1 MNGLNG
7 YGYGE
12 TKYGG
17 NIPPDILIA
26 YFSKLI
32 GRVFKALPFYESD
45 ETTLVDYIQ
54 YLLIEISAGNSLLV
68 KDVGFF
74 ELMINLESL
83 TNLSLEHKTYRSQVF
98 KCINLCQTIIDD
110 INANEECNQK
120 DGETNGL

>member
-1 MNGLNG
+1 MNGYS
-7 YGYGE
+7 YGK

-26 YFSKLI
+26 YFRKLI
-32 GRVFKALPFYESD
+32 GRVFKALPFYESG

-83 TNLSLEHKTYRSQVF
+83 TNLSLEHKTYKSQVF
-98 KCINLCQTIIDD
+98 KCINLCQKIIDD
-110 INANEECNQK
+110 IDADQK